1 MQKAF
6 VKYGIDKFKLY
17 IYEYFTYE
25 SKIISHKS
33 LTELETSYILKFDF
47 NTLYNFSSMA
57 HNNQGYKH
65 TEESKLKISK
75 PGSKNPMYGK
85 SHTENTKAKMSEKK
99 NKYILGV
106 GIFDLKGNL
115 ILKF

>member
-1 MQKAF
+1 
-6 VKYGIDKFKLY
+6 
-17 IYEYFTYE
+17 
-25 SKIISHKS
+25 
-33 LTELETSYILKFDF
+33 
-47 NTLYNFSSMA
+47 MA

-99 NKYILGV
+99 NKYIFFY
-106 GIFDLKGNL
+106 IYFL
-115 ILKF
+115 ILKLKFDLFLFYKKKEY

>member
-1 MQKAF
+1 
-6 VKYGIDKFKLY
+6 
-17 IYEYFTYE
+17 
-25 SKIISHKS
+25 
-33 LTELETSYILKFDF
+33 
-47 NTLYNFSSMA
+47 
-57 HNNQGYKH
+57 
-65 TEESKLKISK
+65 
-75 PGSKNPMYGK
+75 MYGK